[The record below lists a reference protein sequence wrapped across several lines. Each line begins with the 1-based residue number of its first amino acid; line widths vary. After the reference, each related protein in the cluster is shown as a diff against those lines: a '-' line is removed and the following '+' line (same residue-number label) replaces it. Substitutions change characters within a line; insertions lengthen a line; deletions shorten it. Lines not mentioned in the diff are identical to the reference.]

1 MSDKQAKDAI
11 RLHKKLKGK
20 ITIESKIHNLTPQDI
35 QLIYTPGVAAVC
47 EKICKSLDQKYILTS
62 KANNVAIVTDGTRVL
77 GLGNI
82 GSYAAMPVMEGKSVL
97 YKKFGKVDAFPIC
110 LNTTKKQEI
119 IDAIKAIE
127 PVFGAINLEDIE
139 SPKVLEIYD
148 LLQDEL
154 PIPVFHDDRHGTA
167 VVVLAALLNSLKLVK
182 KKIET
187 AKIVIAGA
195 GSAGY
200 GICKLLSFAGCKNL
214 LVVDSSGAIY
224 QNRGKNMNHYKD
236 EIARISNPEL
246 QKGTLDQVLK
256 NADVF
261 IGVSGMSGIISEKMI
276 QKMTEDPIVFALT
289 NPVPE
294 VDPKV
299 AKKAGAKII
308 ATGSYRYKNK
318 VNNAIVFPYLM
329 RVILD
334 KRIRN
339 ITEEVLYLAAIA
351 IARSIPD
358 KDLGYDNVI
367 PDMTNPKLQKNIN
380 FALKKL

>member
-1 MSDKQAKDAI
+1 
-11 RLHKKLKGK
+11 
-20 ITIESKIHNLTPQDI
+20 
-35 QLIYTPGVAAVC
+35 
-47 EKICKSLDQKYILTS
+47 
-62 KANNVAIVTDGTRVL
+62 
-77 GLGNI
+77 
-82 GSYAAMPVMEGKSVL
+82 MPVMEGKSVL

-148 LLQDEL
+148 QLQDEL

>member
-35 QLIYTPGVAAVC
+35 QLIYTPGVASVC

-148 LLQDEL
+148 QLQDEL

>member
-47 EKICKSLDQKYILTS
+47 EKIYKSLDQKYILTS

-148 LLQDEL
+148 QLQDEL